1 MLQHIIHKLFSIE
14 KDEVASDAINPS
26 RRTTL
31 NADSFPMASRRTCES
46 PIAAAEPQQ
55 ASRTSS
61 NLFCRHPWLLAWPC
75 ATNLGLSAARPPT
88 LRVCARAVRATRS
101 PRAHGSL
108 PYGQPSAPVGL
119 RIRAYSS
126 PLRGLLPAAC
136 SARPTPPSGLMR
148 GQRGR
153 VVSVRHARP
162 AAHTLRAV
170 VWSAAATCS
179 SAPVQS
185 ISQRGRQRLT
195 AAATQQLPHATGNR
209 LPAAPL
215 AADARQRP
223 PEAAPEPRQPRSQPC
238 SPCLHQRA
246 STSSWRPTS
255 ASTWQKANP
264 SAYRPSVFVN
274 GKADIS
280 LSRFSTLR

>member
-1 MLQHIIHKLFSIE
+1 MGSWLARLPAKCNSHDG
-14 KDEVASDAINPS
+14 DENTKRVGQE
-26 RRTTL
+26 
-31 NADSFPMASRRTCES
+31 F
-46 PIAAAEPQQ
+46 
-55 ASRTSS
+55 TSEMCGGFLWTPPARPPCS
-61 NLFCRHPWLLAWPC
+61 NSFCRHPWLLAWPC

-136 SARPTPPSGLMR
+136 SARPTPPSGLMQ
-148 GQRGR
+148 GQLGR

-170 VWSAAATCS
+170 VRSAAVTCS

-185 ISQRGRQRLT
+185 ISQRGRQRLRCSGRC
-195 AAATQQLPHATGNR
+195 PGNSNLTR
-209 LPAAPL
+209 TYSNLEVRALHSPAL
-215 AADARQRP
+215 AETHGGFPVTR
-223 PEAAPEPRQPRSQPC
+223 
-238 SPCLHQRA
+238 
-246 STSSWRPTS
+246 T
-255 ASTWQKANP
+255 
-264 SAYRPSVFVN
+264 Y
-274 GKADIS
+274 
-280 LSRFSTLR
+280 

>member
-1 MLQHIIHKLFSIE
+1 MRGNLRTRKAVKRGSHVLARLAATE
-14 KDEVASDAINPS
+14 S
-26 RRTTL
+26 RSQL
-31 NADSFPMASRRTCES
+31 
-46 PIAAAEPQQ
+46 
-55 ASRTSS
+55 

-101 PRAHGSL
+101 PRAHESL

-136 SARPTPPSGLMR
+136 SARPTSPSGLMQ
-148 GQRGR
+148 GLRGR

-162 AAHTLRAV
+162 AAHTLRV
-170 VWSAAATCS
+170 VVRSAAVTRS

-195 AAATQQLPHATGNR
+195 AAATQLPPHATGNR
-209 LPAAPL
+209 LPAAPP
-215 AADARQRP
+215 AADAQQRP
-223 PEAAPEPRQPRSQPC
+223 PEAAPGQRQPLLQPEPA
-238 SPCLHQRA
+238 SFLQRA
-246 STSSWRPTS
+246 SAGSSQP
-255 ASTWQKANP
+255 A
-264 SAYRPSVFVN
+264 
-274 GKADIS
+274 
-280 LSRFSTLR
+280 

>member
-26 RRTTL
+26 RRTTP
-31 NADSFPMASRRTCES
+31 NVDSFPMMSRRTCES

-61 NLFCRHPWLLAWPC
+61 YLFCRHPWLLAWPR

-108 PYGQPSAPVGL
+108 PYGQPSASVGL

-148 GQRGR
+148 GQRGAWSACVTPGQR
-153 VVSVRHARP
+153 RTPYARSSGLLPSRARP
-162 AAHTLRAV
+162 RPSSPSASAGGKGSLRRQLSSHHTPPASASQPLHQQPTPSSARQKPSQSRDSPSCDPRTRQLHRERLRAPG
-170 VWSAAATCS
+170 SPPDATCH
-179 SAPVQS
+179 P
-185 ISQRGRQRLT
+185 GRRRT
-195 AAATQQLPHATGNR
+195 
-209 LPAAPL
+209 
-215 AADARQRP
+215 
-223 PEAAPEPRQPRSQPC
+223 
-238 SPCLHQRA
+238 
-246 STSSWRPTS
+246 
-255 ASTWQKANP
+255 
-264 SAYRPSVFVN
+264 
-274 GKADIS
+274 
-280 LSRFSTLR
+280 

>member
-1 MLQHIIHKLFSIE
+1 MSGNLRTRKTVKRGSHVLARLAAKE
-14 KDEVASDAINPS
+14 S
-26 RRTTL
+26 R
-31 NADSFPMASRRTCES
+31 S
-46 PIAAAEPQQ
+46 Q
-55 ASRTSS
+55 SS
-61 NLFCRHPWLLAWPC
+61 LFCRHPWLLAWPC

-108 PYGQPSAPVGL
+108 PYGQPSASVGL

-136 SARPTPPSGLMR
+136 SARPAPPSGLMR

-170 VWSAAATCS
+170 VRSAAVTRS

-195 AAATQQLPHATGNR
+195 AAATQQPPHATGNR
-209 LPAAPL
+209 LPAAPP
-215 AADARQRP
+215 AAGTP
-223 PEAAPEPRQPRSQPC
+223 
-238 SPCLHQRA
+238 
-246 STSSWRPTS
+246 
-255 ASTWQKANP
+255 
-264 SAYRPSVFVN
+264 
-274 GKADIS
+274 
-280 LSRFSTLR
+280 

>member
-26 RRTTL
+26 RRTTP
-31 NADSFPMASRRTCES
+31 NVDSFPMMSRRTCES

-61 NLFCRHPWLLAWPC
+61 YLFCRHPWLLAWPR

-108 PYGQPSAPVGL
+108 PYGQPSAPVSL

-148 GQRGR
+148 GQRGAWSACVTPGQR
-153 VVSVRHARP
+153 RTPYARSSGLLPSRARP
-162 AAHTLRAV
+162 RPSSPSASAGGKGSLQRLPNSHRTPPATVSQPLHQQPNSQQHPPEVVPGQRQPLLQPEPASSTRERLRA
-170 VWSAAATCS
+170 
-179 SAPVQS
+179 PN
-185 ISQRGRQRLT
+185 I
-195 AAATQQLPHATGNR
+195 
-209 LPAAPL
+209 
-215 AADARQRP
+215 
-223 PEAAPEPRQPRSQPC
+223 
-238 SPCLHQRA
+238 
-246 STSSWRPTS
+246 
-255 ASTWQKANP
+255 
-264 SAYRPSVFVN
+264 PSVPPHGRN
-274 GKADIS
+274 PHRTPTDRHRRS
-280 LSRFSTLR
+280 

>member
-61 NLFCRHPWLLAWPC
+61 YLFCRHPWLLAWPR

-148 GQRGR
+148 GQRGAWSACVTPGQR
-153 VVSVRHARP
+153 RTPYARSSGLLPSRARP
-162 AAHTLRAV
+162 RPSSP
-170 VWSAAATCS
+170 SASAGGKGSLQRLPSSHRTPPATVSQPPLQHPKPS
-179 SAPVQS
+179 SAHQKPL
-185 ISQRGRQRLT
+185 RGRDSPSRN
-195 AAATQQLPHATGNR
+195 PNR
-209 LPAAPL
+209 
-215 AADARQRP
+215 
-223 PEAAPEPRQPRSQPC
+223 S
-238 SPCLHQRA
+238 LHQ
-246 STSSWRPTS
+246 
-255 ASTWQKANP
+255 
-264 SAYRPSVFVN
+264 
-274 GKADIS
+274 
-280 LSRFSTLR
+280 

>member
-1 MLQHIIHKLFSIE
+1 MDEKPRSLDSSLLALIHL
-14 KDEVASDAINPS
+14 
-26 RRTTL
+26 L
-31 NADSFPMASRRTCES
+31 NTFDCRWNVIRHHR
-46 PIAAAEPQQ
+46 IAASPTL
-55 ASRTSS
+55 SFS
-61 NLFCRHPWLLAWPC
+61 NFFCRHPWLLAWPC

-101 PRAHGSL
+101 PRAHESL

-136 SARPTPPSGLMR
+136 SARPTPPSGLMQ

-170 VWSAAATCS
+170 VRSAAVTRS

-195 AAATQQLPHATGNR
+195 AAATRQPLHATGNR
-209 LPAAPL
+209 PPAASTRSRPRAATSPL
-215 AADARQRP
+215 A
-223 PEAAPEPRQPRSQPC
+223 
-238 SPCLHQRA
+238 
-246 STSSWRPTS
+246 
-255 ASTWQKANP
+255 
-264 SAYRPSVFVN
+264 
-274 GKADIS
+274 
-280 LSRFSTLR
+280 TL